1 MQWAGGAVARVR
13 SWSIQSNLDTLETTN
28 LGQIAREYVP
38 GLKSATGSA
47 SIFYHD
53 DNASLRTLLDN
64 CIATGEPTSASLNL
78 VWGTK
83 SLTFEAYVNSVSIT
97 IFQNGWLG
105 SEAKMLFPMQVYLVG
120 FLHSSRLEGRTIF
133 ASDSNMSNGLNIM

>member
-1 MQWAGGAVARVR
+1 MAVFSGKDGSMQWAGGAVARVR

-64 CIATGEPTSASLNL
+64 CIDTGEPTSAALNL

-97 IFQNGWLG
+97 CNTGEVMSADISFTMTGD
-105 SEAKMLFPMQVYLVG
+105 Y
-120 FLHSSRLEGRTIF
+120 SSITL
-133 ASDSNMSNGLNIM
+133 